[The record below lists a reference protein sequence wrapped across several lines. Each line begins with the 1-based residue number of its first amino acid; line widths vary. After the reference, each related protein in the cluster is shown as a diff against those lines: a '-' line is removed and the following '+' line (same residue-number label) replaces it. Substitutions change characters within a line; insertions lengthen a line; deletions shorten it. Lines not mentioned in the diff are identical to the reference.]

1 MGEAPSAQLLERFIH
16 LWPRDIRC
24 RATIRVDVEPPR
36 GALTASS
43 TLEEWLA
50 DPDGRAA
57 ITAAIGVDQHGRP
70 NGILGDEELR
80 TVIGNFPLSALAA
93 FPGLGITHE
102 LIRQLV
108 TR

>member
-1 MGEAPSAQLLERFIH
+1 MDTDP
-16 LWPRDIRC
+16 P
-24 RATIRVDVEPPR
+24 RAT
-36 GALTASS
+36 LTASS

-50 DPDGRAA
+50 DSDGRAA
-57 ITAAIGVDQHGRP
+57 ITAAVGVDRHGRP

-102 LIRQLV
+102 LVRGLTQS
-108 TR
+108 